1 MAIWDLFS
9 KREADAANA
18 GKEDVYQYSV
28 IPPALRVQIQQ
39 ISMEAFGQVGYHG
52 VGYGNSGQDNPFWL
66 DIEKVFKREKGV
78 HVLGN
83 GTFAAQRVIGY
94 MTDCS
99 TEDWLDLLEL
109 ICVIIAV
116 SATDNFRQERYD
128 WSIKLEAD
136 AAIHEVNYRLR
147 QAAVGFQV
155 EDGHLIKVASQFIH
169 ADVVVPA
176 LTILREERFGAANEE
191 FRKAHKEFREG
202 DYRDCI
208 TDCGKA
214 LESVFKVLAA
224 ERGWQ
229 GVGNNSQLAAL
240 IKAAA
245 DNGLFASYMP
255 EQING
260 IKALVQGVGTV
271 RNKDGAHGAGTA
283 EARADEDL
291 AAYQLHQTA
300 SALIFIGR
308 RAIATA

>member
-9 KREADAANA
+9 KREADAAKA

-28 IPPALRVQIQQ
+28 IPPNLRVQIQQ
-39 ISMEAFGQVGYHG
+39 ISMEALGQIGYYG
-52 VGYGNSGQDNPFWL
+52 AGYGSSERNNPFWM
-66 DIEKVFKREKGV
+66 DIEKTFTREKGV
-78 HVLGN
+78 HALGN
-83 GTFAAQRVIGY
+83 GTFAGERVIGY

-99 TEDWLDLLEL
+99 TADWLDLLEL
-109 ICVIIAV
+109 ICIEICF
-116 SATDNFRQERYD
+116 SETEGFRQERYD
-128 WSIKLEAD
+128 WSINLEAD

-155 EDGHLIKVASQFIH
+155 EDGQLIKVDSQFVHSDI
-169 ADVVVPA
+169 VVPA
-176 LTILREERFGAANEE
+176 LTLLSDQRFAAANEE
-191 FRKAHKEFREG
+191 FRKAHREFRDG

-214 LESVFKVLAA
+214 LESVFKILAA
-224 ERGWQ
+224 EQGWQ

-245 DNGLFASYMP
+245 DNGLFATYMP

-300 SALIFIGR
+300 SALVFIGKR
-308 RAIATA
+308 ATATS